1 MFTTSYKKGKKQ
13 LEKIRCSKKQNS
25 KNEIMYISYK
35 IRISNCSTT
44 EELCYREFSE
54 NRERNHL

>member
-35 IRISNCSTT
+35 IRTSNCSIT
-44 EELCYREFSE
+44 EEL
-54 NRERNHL
+54 